1 MKKVTLSQETRKVN
15 KYQEMVGYTI
25 VMQPVDILLTTEK
38 SKELLQNG
46 KVLLENY
53 KGKDILVTYC
63 HKELHAYVVNNDN
76 GFVME
81 NGNVYK
87 LEVVDNSQELAIE

>member
-53 KGKDILVTYC
+53 KGKDILVTYS

-81 NGNVYK
+81 NGKVYK
-87 LEVVDNSQELAIE
+87 LEVVDNTQDLEIE